1 MKTLTIIIPTYN
13 MEAYLDECL
22 DSLMTVS
29 NRERMEVLIINDGS
43 KDSSSFIA
51 HKWCERHPEMMRV
64 IDKDNGNYGSCIN
77 RGLKEATGKYVK
89 ILDADDRYDTVA
101 LQAML
106 DTMDSVNVDVLIT
119 DYVLTGNNTIAKKY
133 YEQQL
138 PKETV
143 FNIADYRDEP
153 HFQDIRMHSV
163 AYRTTMLKDAHY
175 HQAEGISFTDVQ
187 WIFLPIAMAQTAYYL
202 PKPVYRY
209 LIGRAGQTVDPS
221 QKLKGLPSAL
231 GLAEALVETKCEVQ
245 GARCEIQESDYLT
258 KRLMGVLKST
268 YRSVLVEFPDY
279 DKERLKALDRKI
291 AKEQPEIYRALGET
305 KLLPVIGIRFI
316 SQWRQ
321 HDYKP
326 LPRYYQPLYTC
337 YAQMLEKA
345 KQLTGKT
352 KN

>member
-13 MEAYLDECL
+13 MEAFLDGCL

-89 ILDADDRYDTVA
+89 ILDADDRYDTAA
-101 LQAML
+101 LQALL
-106 DTMDSVNVDVLIT
+106 DTMDSVDVDVMIT
-119 DYVLTGNNTIAKKY
+119 DYVLTGNNTITKKY
-133 YEQQL
+133 YDQQL

-175 HQAEGISFTDVQ
+175 RQAEGISFTDVQ

-231 GLAEALVETKCEVQ
+231 GLAEALVGNPTPTLPSRGEE
-245 GARCEIQESDYLT
+245 YLVM
-258 KRLMGVLKST
+258 RLMGVLKST

-279 DKERLKALDRKI
+279 DKERLVALDRTI
-291 AKEQPEIYRALGET
+291 AREQPEIYRALGEI
-305 KLLPVIGIRFI
+305 KLLPVIGMRFI

-326 LPRYYQPLYTC
+326 LPRYYRTLYTC